1 MTDPSTTFAPRP
13 AVVVVGAGAA
23 GLVAAADLAVDHDV
37 VVLDKARGVGGRL
50 ATRRLG
56 DATFD
61 HGAQFVTTH
70 SERFAGFVRGWVGAG
85 VATEWYRGQV
95 GPDGVAGHDGHVRY
109 RGTVSMNAVAKHL
122 AEGLDVRRSSRVESL
137 EAEPKHWTLRLD
149 PSGESDRSPLL
160 ARGVVMSAPVPQAL
174 ELLDRG
180 GVQLAADDRSALE
193 RISYD
198 PCLAVMLSIG
208 DDAVLPE
215 PGAIAPTDGPLDWVA
230 DNRSKGISSRRA
242 LTVHVGAA
250 ASRDWWDRAD
260 AEVVDLV
267 AAELRSLTGTAP
279 GIADW
284 SVQRWRYA
292 RPSTLHAEPCLA
304 AGGVPPL
311 VFAGDAF
318 GEAKVEG
325 AVCSGWAAAA
335 MLRSLIRRAEGPGA

>member
-70 SERFAGFVRGWVGAG
+70 SERFAGFVREWAAAG

-109 RGTVSMNAVAKHL
+109 RGTVSMNALAKHL
-122 AEGLDVRRSSRVESL
+122 ADGLDVRRSSRVESL
-137 EAEPKHWTLRLD
+137 EAGPQRWTLWLE
-149 PSGESDRSPLL
+149 PSGEPVGPPLV
-160 ARGVVMSAPVPQAL
+160 ASGVVMTAPVPQAL
-174 ELLDRG
+174 ELLARG
-180 GVQLAADDRSALE
+180 GVQLAAEDRSALE
-193 RISYD
+193 RITYD

-208 DDAVLPE
+208 DDPVLPG
-215 PGAIAPTDGPLDWVA
+215 PGAIAPADGPLDWVA
-230 DNRSKGISSRRA
+230 DNRAKGISSLPA

-260 AEVVDLV
+260 AEIIDLV
-267 AAELRSLTGTAP
+267 VAELRALIGVAP
-279 GIADW
+279 GVVDSSI
-284 SVQRWRYA
+284 QRWRYA
-292 RPSTLHAEPCLA
+292 RPSALHAEPCLA

-325 AVCSGWAAAA
+325 SVCSGWAAAA
-335 MLRSLIRRAEGPGA
+335 ALRARIRHAEGPAA